1 MVNYTSKSS
10 ISLIDY
16 IGEGIDHADNILQY
30 VDSIFTQHS
39 EFAPDLLIIS
49 EGQFPVVVLEED
61 LGEKTPVGSQD
72 FLPILGLNSHR
83 LLEVDGSVQLDAS
96 EGDDIW
102 EFDLKLSYRLRSD
115 GSLLRKEILSH
126 FPSLDVDIESGK
138 NPLFCAVKRRGEFLD
153 ILGVYLR
160 ANFGHMD
167 EESDVEAI
175 NSSVHLMSGLLHES
189 ARRKSRFKV
198 TVHQSIIDQVQNEDP
213 SIPLAFL
220 SRKDGALE
228 HPMCVSFSDKVCTEF
243 GLIPGIEFSMF
254 RDSEFLFVTVNQQNT
269 DSFLSRIRLAD
280 MANSNHRITKKQMA
294 IAMKKAMNLKRNRSG
309 VSFSSL
315 MSKISNDK
323 ETGSE
328 EIFSRVGISLKLA
341 FSNVFLTVPEKK
353 SGKWKTQHHTQ
364 ISTMFD
370 EIVPLLIHLCLARL
384 DPELRGQIK
393 RQAAQKGVR
402 RRTTGRSHQQKS
414 RRLVWGNDLVR
425 YLSDSDGS
433 NRARH
438 FVNSHVRRIELKSE
452 ETIALYR
459 KRKFPVTVEN
469 DIQIG
474 YRMIR
479 GHYRG
484 TGDAPEW
491 DGNYRFGK
499 RPSYYSAK
507 AIRWLNWIE
516 ENENVSIRH
525 AEKGGELRIALA
537 SGHIQVDGYC
547 KETNTVYEF
556 HGDVYHGNPEIFQ
569 DGDQCHPF
577 DKDITASELY
587 QKTID
592 REAVIRSIGFNLV
605 SIWERDWDKIESS
618 N

>member
-1 MVNYTSKSS
+1 M
-10 ISLIDY
+10 
-16 IGEGIDHADNILQY
+16 
-30 VDSIFTQHS
+30 
-39 EFAPDLLIIS
+39 
-49 EGQFPVVVLEED
+49 
-61 LGEKTPVGSQD
+61 
-72 FLPILGLNSHR
+72 
-83 LLEVDGSVQLDAS
+83 
-96 EGDDIW
+96 
-102 EFDLKLSYRLRSD
+102 
-115 GSLLRKEILSH
+115 
-126 FPSLDVDIESGK
+126 
-138 NPLFCAVKRRGEFLD
+138 
-153 ILGVYLR
+153 
-160 ANFGHMD
+160 
-167 EESDVEAI
+167 
-175 NSSVHLMSGLLHES
+175 
-189 ARRKSRFKV
+189 
-198 TVHQSIIDQVQNEDP
+198 
-213 SIPLAFL
+213 
-220 SRKDGALE
+220 
-228 HPMCVSFSDKVCTEF
+228 
-243 GLIPGIEFSMF
+243 
-254 RDSEFLFVTVNQQNT
+254 
-269 DSFLSRIRLAD
+269 
-280 MANSNHRITKKQMA
+280 
-294 IAMKKAMNLKRNRSG
+294 MNK
-309 VSFSSL
+309 
-315 MSKISNDK
+315 MSKDK

-341 FSNVFLTVPEKK
+341 FSNVFLTTPTKK
-353 SGKWKTQHHTQ
+353 SGKWGTQHHTQ

-393 RQAAQKGVR
+393 RQATQKGVR

-433 NRARH
+433 TRARH
-438 FVNSHVRRIELKSE
+438 FVNSHVRRIELKSK

-516 ENENVSIRH
+516 ENENISIRH

-569 DGDQCHPF
+569 DGDHCHPF
-577 DKDITASELY
+577 DKNVTASELY

-592 REAVIRSIGFNLV
+592 REALIRSIGFNLV